1 MDIDLETSEA
11 LYEKL
16 LQLECESRKKLK
28 AEQKESQLVRAGE
41 PGSSWYKTQFWDGY
55 FIPVS

>member
-28 AEQKESQLVRAGE
+28 AEQKESQLVHSSAGE
-41 PGSSWYKTQFWDGY
+41 PGSS
-55 FIPVS
+55 